1 MRNLLSGLVCSL
13 EPLRYGAVDE
23 TVGHGPGVNEIGQ

>member
-13 EPLRYGAVDE
+13 GPLRFGAVDE
-23 TVGHGPGVNEIGQ
+23 TVRHGPSVKEISQ